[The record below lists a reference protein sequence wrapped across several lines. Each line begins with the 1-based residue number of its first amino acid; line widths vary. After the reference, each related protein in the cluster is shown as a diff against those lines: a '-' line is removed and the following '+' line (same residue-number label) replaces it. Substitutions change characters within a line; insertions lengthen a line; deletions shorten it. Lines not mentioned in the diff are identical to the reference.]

1 MKDGV
6 FLLGIHV
13 ALGSLVQR
21 TWSLLFRPYSS
32 LVYNID
38 PVHGRS

>member
-1 MKDGV
+1 MA

-21 TWSLLFRPYSS
+21 TWFLFLSYSY

-38 PVHGRS
+38 PVQGRS